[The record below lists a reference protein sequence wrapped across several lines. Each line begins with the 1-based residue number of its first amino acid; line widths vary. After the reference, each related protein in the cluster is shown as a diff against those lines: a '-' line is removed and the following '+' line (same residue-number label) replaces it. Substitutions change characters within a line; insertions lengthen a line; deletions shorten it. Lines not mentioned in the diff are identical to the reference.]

1 MRLSFVS
8 RLLTCELLEHFR
20 ADLQD
25 EAQSQIERI
34 TSEKELW
41 ENKYEQ
47 KRKALKEIESSLSRT
62 NSELEQQV
70 KQLRQQLDKVNREK

>member
-1 MRLSFVS
+1 MPQDSMTIKSVSIHFYKCRYSFFFLNLTFCFRLFEEV
-8 RLLTCELLEHFR
+8 FK
-20 ADLQD
+20 ADVQD

-47 KRKALKEIESSLSRT
+47 KRKALKEIE
-62 NSELEQQV
+62 
-70 KQLRQQLDKVNREK
+70 

>member
-1 MRLSFVS
+1 M
-8 RLLTCELLEHFR
+8 
-20 ADLQD
+20 QD

-47 KRKALKEIESSLSRT
+47 KRKALKDIELSL
-62 NSELEQQV
+62 NKKNEELELEHRDQEQV
-70 KQLRQQLDKVNREK
+70 QKYSNVGSSYKCR

>member
-1 MRLSFVS
+1 MFEEV
-8 RLLTCELLEHFR
+8 FK
-20 ADLQD
+20 ADVQD

-47 KRKALKEIESSLSRT
+47 KRKALKEIE
-62 NSELEQQV
+62 
-70 KQLRQQLDKVNREK
+70 

>member
-1 MRLSFVS
+1 MNSSLSY
-8 RLLTCELLEHFR
+8 LEHLK

-47 KRKALKEIESSLSRT
+47 KRKALKDVEQALTRQ
-62 NSELEQQV
+62 NGELEKRIGLLQA
-70 KQLRQQLDKVNREK
+70 

>member
-1 MRLSFVS
+1 M
-8 RLLTCELLEHFR
+8 
-20 ADLQD
+20 QD

-47 KRKALKEIESSLSRT
+47 KRKALKDIELSL
-62 NSELEQQV
+62 NKKNEELEKRAV
-70 KQLRQQLDKVNREK
+70 TLTA